1 MLKDTGRKK
10 PIASRVGFDDIVFE
24 ISKKKKKIEG
34 KVNKKWLKNINAE
47 KDYAPD
53 RVAEVIDELNKIV
66 GDIDNPRA
74 RKHIKGK
81 AVCDDRDVYTEEIGK
96 RLVRDKIETKY
107 HIQMMQKYKK
117 MLELLNDVATWIGER
132 IGEHYALTVPP
143 VDRINISQVDNSQVE
158 KDEENESN

>member
-53 RVAEVIDELNKIV
+53 RVAEVIDELNKII

-74 RKHIKGK
+74 RKHIRGK

>member
-1 MLKDTGRKK
+1 MLKEISRKNQIK
-10 PIASRVGFDDIVFE
+10 ARVGFDDIVFE

-74 RKHIKGK
+74 RKHIRGK

>member
-10 PIASRVGFDDIVFE
+10 PIASRVGYDDIVFE
-24 ISKKKKKIEG
+24 ISKKKKKVEG

-74 RKHIKGK
+74 RKHIRGK

>member
-24 ISKKKKKIEG
+24 ISKKKKKVEG
-34 KVNKKWLKNINAE
+34 KVNKKWLKNVNAE

-53 RVAEVIDELNKIV
+53 KVAKIIDEMNKLI
-66 GDIDNPRA
+66 GDIDNPSA

-81 AVCDDRDVYTEEIGK
+81 AVCDDRDTYTEEVGK
-96 RLVRDKIETKY
+96 QLVRDKIETKY

-117 MLELLNDVATWIGER
+117 MLELLNDVATWIGDRIAEHFALTIIPAER
-132 IGEHYALTVPP
+132 I
-143 VDRINISQVDNSQVE
+143 DNSKVDNSQVE

>member
-24 ISKKKKKIEG
+24 ISKKKKKVEG

-53 RVAEVIDELNKIV
+53 RVAEVIDELNKII

-74 RKHIKGK
+74 RKHIRGK
-81 AVCDDRDVYTEEIGK
+81 AVCDDRDVYIEEIGK
-96 RLVRDKIETKY
+96 RLVRDKIEIKY

-143 VDRINISQVDNSQVE
+143 VDRIYISQVDNSQVE

>member
-24 ISKKKKKIEG
+24 ISKKKKKVEG
-34 KVNKKWLKNINAE
+34 KVNKKWLKNVNAE
-47 KDYAPD
+47 KAYAPD
-53 RVAEVIDELNKIV
+53 RVAEVIDELNKII

-81 AVCDDRDVYTEEIGK
+81 AVCDDRDTYTEEVGK
-96 RLVRDKIETKY
+96 QLVRDKIEIKY

>member
-74 RKHIKGK
+74 RKHIRGK
-81 AVCDDRDVYTEEIGK
+81 AVCDDRDTYTEEVGK
-96 RLVRDKIETKY
+96 QLVRDKIETKY

-143 VDRINISQVDNSQVE
+143 VDRIYISQVDNSQVE

>member
-34 KVNKKWLKNINAE
+34 KVNKKWLKNVNAE
-47 KDYAPD
+47 KAYAPD
-53 RVAEVIDELNKIV
+53 RVAEIIDEMNKLI

-74 RKHIKGK
+74 RKHIRGK

-96 RLVRDKIETKY
+96 RLVRDKIEIKY

-143 VDRINISQVDNSQVE
+143 VDRIYISQVDNSQVE

>member
-53 RVAEVIDELNKIV
+53 KVAEIIDEMNKLI

-81 AVCDDRDVYTEEIGK
+81 AVCDDRDTYIEEIGK
-96 RLVRDKIETKY
+96 RLVRDKIEIKY

-143 VDRINISQVDNSQVE
+143 VDRIYISQVDNSQVE

>member
-74 RKHIKGK
+74 RKHIRGK

-96 RLVRDKIETKY
+96 RLVRDKIEIKY

-143 VDRINISQVDNSQVE
+143 VDRIYISQVDNSQVE

>member
-24 ISKKKKKIEG
+24 ISKKKKRIEG

>member
-1 MLKDTGRKK
+1 MG
-10 PIASRVGFDDIVFE
+10 
-24 ISKKKKKIEG
+24 SKN
-34 KVNKKWLKNINAE
+34 VNAE
-47 KDYAPD
+47 KAYAPD
-53 RVAEVIDELNKIV
+53 RVAEVIDELNKII

-74 RKHIKGK
+74 RKHIRGK

>member
-24 ISKKKKKIEG
+24 ISKKKKKVEG

-53 RVAEVIDELNKIV
+53 RVAEVIDELNKLI

-81 AVCDDRDVYTEEIGK
+81 AVCDDRDTYTEEVGK
-96 RLVRDKIETKY
+96 QLVKDKIETKY

-117 MLELLNDVATWIGER
+117 MLELLNDTATWIGDRIAEHFALTIIPAER
-132 IGEHYALTVPP
+132 I
-143 VDRINISQVDNSQVE
+143 DNSKVDNSQVE

>member
-53 RVAEVIDELNKIV
+53 RVAEIIDEMNKLI

-74 RKHIKGK
+74 KKHIKGK
-81 AVCDDRDVYTEEIGK
+81 AVCDDRDTYNEEIGK
-96 RLVRDKIETKY
+96 QLVRDKIETKY
-107 HIQMMQKYKK
+107 HLQMMEKYKK
-117 MLELLNDVATWIGER
+117 MLDLLNDVAFWIGER
-132 IGEHYALTVPP
+132 IGEHFALTILP
-143 VDRINISQVDNSQVE
+143 VNRINNSQADNSQVE

>member
-81 AVCDDRDVYTEEIGK
+81 AVCDDRDTYTEEVGK
-96 RLVRDKIETKY
+96 QLVRDKIEIKY

>member
-1 MLKDTGRKK
+1 M
-10 PIASRVGFDDIVFE
+10 GFDDIVFE
-24 ISKKKKKIEG
+24 ISKKKKKVEG
-34 KVNKKWLKNINAE
+34 KVNKKWLKNVNAE
-47 KDYAPD
+47 KAYAPD
-53 RVAEVIDELNKIV
+53 RVAEVIDELNKII

-81 AVCDDRDVYTEEIGK
+81 AVCDDRDTYTEEVGK
-96 RLVRDKIETKY
+96 QLVKDKIETKY

-143 VDRINISQVDNSQVE
+143 VDRIYISQVDNSQVE

>member
-74 RKHIKGK
+74 RKHIRGK

-143 VDRINISQVDNSQVE
+143 VDRIYISQVDNSQVE

>member
-24 ISKKKKKIEG
+24 ISKKKKKVEG

-53 RVAEVIDELNKIV
+53 RVAKIIDELNKII

-81 AVCDDRDVYTEEIGK
+81 AVCDDRDTYTEEVGK
-96 RLVRDKIETKY
+96 QLVKDKIETKY

-143 VDRINISQVDNSQVE
+143 VDRIYILQVDNSQVE

>member
-81 AVCDDRDVYTEEIGK
+81 AVCDDRDTYTEEVGK
-96 RLVRDKIETKY
+96 QLVRDKIETKY

>member
-74 RKHIKGK
+74 RKHIRGK

-117 MLELLNDVATWIGER
+117 MLELLNDAATWIGER

>member
-53 RVAEVIDELNKIV
+53 RVAEIIDEMNKLI

-74 RKHIKGK
+74 RKHIRGK

>member
-34 KVNKKWLKNINAE
+34 KLNKKWLKNINAE

-74 RKHIKGK
+74 RKHIRGK

-96 RLVRDKIETKY
+96 RLVRDKIEIKY

>member
-24 ISKKKKKIEG
+24 ISKKKKRIEG

-53 RVAEVIDELNKIV
+53 RVAEVIDELNKLI

-74 RKHIKGK
+74 RKHIRGK
-81 AVCDDRDVYTEEIGK
+81 AVCDDRDTYTEEIGK
-96 RLVRDKIETKY
+96 RLVRDKIEIKY

>member
-24 ISKKKKKIEG
+24 ISKKKKRIEG

-53 RVAEVIDELNKIV
+53 RVAEVIDELNKII

-74 RKHIKGK
+74 RKHIRGK

>member
-24 ISKKKKKIEG
+24 ISKKKKKVEG
-34 KVNKKWLKNINAE
+34 KVNKKWLKNVNAE
-47 KDYAPD
+47 KAYAPD
-53 RVAEVIDELNKIV
+53 RVAEVIDELNKII

-74 RKHIKGK
+74 RKHIRGK
-81 AVCDDRDVYTEEIGK
+81 AVCDDRDTYTEEIGK
-96 RLVRDKIETKY
+96 RLVRDKIEIKY

-143 VDRINISQVDNSQVE
+143 VDRIYISQVDNSQVE

>member
-24 ISKKKKKIEG
+24 ISKKKKKVEG

-47 KDYAPD
+47 KAYAPD

-66 GDIDNPRA
+66 GDIDNPCA
-74 RKHIKGK
+74 RKHIRGK

-143 VDRINISQVDNSQVE
+143 VDRINISQVDNSKVE

>member
-24 ISKKKKKIEG
+24 ISKKKKKVEG
-34 KVNKKWLKNINAE
+34 KVNKKWLKNVNAE
-47 KDYAPD
+47 KAYAPD
-53 RVAEVIDELNKIV
+53 RVAEVIDELNKII

-74 RKHIKGK
+74 RKHIRGK
-81 AVCDDRDVYTEEIGK
+81 AVCDDRDTYTEEIGK
-96 RLVRDKIETKY
+96 RLVRDKIEIKY

>member
-24 ISKKKKKIEG
+24 ISKKKKRIEG

-47 KDYAPD
+47 RAYAPD

-81 AVCDDRDVYTEEIGK
+81 AVCDDRDTYTEEVGK
-96 RLVRDKIETKY
+96 QLVRDKIEIKY

-143 VDRINISQVDNSQVE
+143 VDRIDNSKVDNSQVE

>member
-24 ISKKKKKIEG
+24 ISKKKKKVEG
-34 KVNKKWLKNINAE
+34 KVNKKWLKNVNAE

-53 RVAEVIDELNKIV
+53 RVAEIIDELNKIV

-74 RKHIKGK
+74 RKHIRGK
-81 AVCDDRDVYTEEIGK
+81 AVCDDRDAYTEEIGK

>member
-74 RKHIKGK
+74 RKHIRGK

-158 KDEENESN
+158 KDEENERN

>member
-24 ISKKKKKIEG
+24 ISKKKKKVEG

-53 RVAEVIDELNKIV
+53 RVAEVIDEMNKLI

-74 RKHIKGK
+74 RKHIRGK
-81 AVCDDRDVYTEEIGK
+81 AVCDDRDVYIEEIGK

-143 VDRINISQVDNSQVE
+143 VDRIYISQVDNSQVE

>member
-74 RKHIKGK
+74 RKHIRGK

>member
-53 RVAEVIDELNKIV
+53 RVAEIIDEMNKLI

-74 RKHIKGK
+74 RKHIRGK
-81 AVCDDRDVYTEEIGK
+81 AVCDDRDTYTEEVGK
-96 RLVRDKIETKY
+96 QLVRDKIEIKY

>member
-53 RVAEVIDELNKIV
+53 RVAEVIDELNKII

-74 RKHIKGK
+74 RKHIRGK

-96 RLVRDKIETKY
+96 RLVRDKIEIKY

-143 VDRINISQVDNSQVE
+143 VDRIYISQVDNSQVE

>member
-10 PIASRVGFDDIVFE
+10 PIASKVGFDDIVFE

-74 RKHIKGK
+74 RKHIRGK

>member
-53 RVAEVIDELNKIV
+53 KVAEIIDEMNKLI

-74 RKHIKGK
+74 RKHIRGK
-81 AVCDDRDVYTEEIGK
+81 AVCDDRDVYIEEIGK
-96 RLVRDKIETKY
+96 RLVRDKIEIKY

-143 VDRINISQVDNSQVE
+143 VDRIYISQVDNSQVE

>member
-24 ISKKKKKIEG
+24 ISKKKKKVEG

-53 RVAEVIDELNKIV
+53 RVAEIVDELNKII

-81 AVCDDRDVYTEEIGK
+81 AVCDDRDTYTEEVGK
-96 RLVRDKIETKY
+96 QLVKDKIETKY